1 VAAGFG
7 SRSLLLKT
15 TNPNWIGE
23 LQDAGTVSLDIPS
36 IGARPQNTPRTTPPS
51 DHRPVLAHF
60 DL

>member
-1 VAAGFG
+1 
-7 SRSLLLKT
+7 LLLKT
-15 TNPNWIGE
+15 TNQNWIGE
-23 LQDAGTVSLDIPS
+23 LQDAGKVSLDIPS